1 MRKLLS
7 YAIIYIVLCI
17 CYFYDL
23 LLYISLHIYYFPTH
37 KYTSNVCQDLE
48 REKKINHAIQV
59 EFSAND
65 NNFKSKQAF
74 NITTSCNTL
83 KPPKKFNFEY
93 ENEANSFDDHEME
106 KNCNPLL
113 DISTMDM
120 CLT

>member
-1 MRKLLS
+1 MFARIWKG
-7 YAIIYIVLCI
+7 
-17 CYFYDL
+17 
-23 LLYISLHIYYFPTH
+23 
-37 KYTSNVCQDLE
+37 
-48 REKKINHAIQV
+48 KKINHAIQV

-106 KNCNPLL
+106 KNCNPLSDKHYGNVVTL
-113 DISTMDM
+113 RI
-120 CLT
+120 L